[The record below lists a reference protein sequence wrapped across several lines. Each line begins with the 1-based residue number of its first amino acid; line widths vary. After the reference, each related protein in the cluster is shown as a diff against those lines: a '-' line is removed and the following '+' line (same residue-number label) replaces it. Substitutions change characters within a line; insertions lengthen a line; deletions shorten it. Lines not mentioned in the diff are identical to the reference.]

1 VILPSRPRRRVARRL
16 TAAGILLL
24 GLAGCATPQLQ
35 ALLDGHGSTAALPQ
49 RIELEAVPFYAQDD
63 YQCGPAALAMVL
75 EAGGKAIP
83 PEALRPQVYLPDRQG
98 SLQVEMLAA
107 ARRNGFVAVELSP
120 RLSDLLAEIA
130 AGNPAVVLQNL
141 ALDWVPVW
149 HYAVVVGYDLKDQ
162 QIVLRSGTERR
173 LEMPLSTFERTW
185 QRGGY
190 WAMLALP
197 PGRFPASVRAA
208 DYLSAVTRLEKAGPP
223 EPAHAAYQAALA
235 RWPDHFTAL
244 MGAGNTAYR
253 AGDFEGAEQAFRRA
267 TVVYPQSAAAHNNL
281 AQTLA
286 DLDRYDE
293 ALAEA
298 RLAVGLGGP
307 LEDTSTRTL
316 DAIVKRTGRGEQ
328 EWNK

>member
-1 VILPSRPRRRVARRL
+1 MSSG
-16 TAAGILLL
+16 T
-24 GLAGCATPQLQ
+24 
-35 ALLDGHGSTAALPQ
+35 ALPQ
-49 RIELEAVPFYAQDD
+49 KVELEAVPFYAQDE
-63 YQCGPAALAMVL
+63 YQCGPASLAMVL
-75 EAGGKAIP
+75 EAGGKPIQ
-83 PEALRPQVYLPDRQG
+83 PEALRPQVYIPDRQG

-107 ARRNGFVAVELSP
+107 TRRNGFVAVELNP
-120 RLSDLLAEIA
+120 KLSDLLAEIA
-130 AGNPAVVLQNL
+130 AGNPPVVLQNL
-141 ALDWVPVW
+141 ALDFVPAW
-149 HYAVVVGYDLKDQ
+149 HYAVAVGYDLNEQ
-162 QIVLRSGTERR
+162 QIVLRSGKDRR
-173 LEMPLSTFERTW
+173 LAMALSTFERTW

-197 PGRFPASVRAA
+197 PGRFPASVRPA
-208 DYLSAVTRLEKAGPP
+208 DYLSAVTKLEKAGPP
-223 EPAHAAYQAALA
+223 EPARAAYEAALA

-244 MGAGNTAYR
+244 MGAGNTAHR
-253 AGDFEGAEQAFRRA
+253 AGDLEAAERAFRRA
-267 TVVYPQSAAAHNNL
+267 AEVYPKSAAAHNNL

-307 LEDTSTRTL
+307 LEDTSIRTL

>member
-1 VILPSRPRRRVARRL
+1 MILPSRPRRRVARRL
-16 TAAGILLL
+16 TAAGILLI

-35 ALLDGHGSTAALPQ
+35 ALLSGGSSALPQ
-49 RIELEAVPFYAQDD
+49 RAQIDSVPFYPQEE

-75 EAGGKAIP
+75 EAGGKPISP
-83 PEALRPQVYLPDRQG
+83 DTLRSQVYLPDRQG

-120 RLSDLLAEIA
+120 KLSDLLAEIA

-141 ALDWVPVW
+141 ALDWAPAW
-149 HYAVVVGYDLKDQ
+149 HYAVAIGYDLEER

-173 LEMPLSTFERTW
+173 LQMPLSTFERTW

-197 PGRFPASVRAA
+197 PGRFPASVPPAE
-208 DYLSAVTRLEKAGPP
+208 YLSAVTRLEKAGSS
-223 EPAHAAYQAALA
+223 EQAQAAYQRALE
-235 RWPDHFTAL
+235 RWPDQFTAL
-244 MGAGNTAYR
+244 MGVGNTAYR
-253 AGDFEGAEQAFRRA
+253 AGDLEGAERAFRRA
-267 TVVYPQSAAAHNNL
+267 TVVYPRSAAAHNNL

-298 RLAVGLGGP
+298 RLAVGIGGP
-307 LEDTSTRTL
+307 LEEASVRTL

>member
-1 VILPSRPRRRVARRL
+1 M
-16 TAAGILLL
+16 L

-35 ALLDGHGSTAALPQ
+35 ALMSGESSLPQ
-49 RIELEAVPFYAQDD
+49 KAELSAVPFYPQEE

-75 EAGGKAIP
+75 EAAGKP
-83 PEALRPQVYLPDRQG
+83 VTPEDLRAQVYIPDRQG
-98 SLQVEMLAA
+98 SLQIEMLAA
-107 ARRNGFVAVELSP
+107 ARRNGYVAVELNP
-120 RLSDLLAEIA
+120 KLSDLLAEIA

-141 ALDWVPVW
+141 ALDWVPAW
-149 HYAVVVGYDLKDQ
+149 HYAVAVGYDLKEQ
-162 QIVLRSGTERR
+162 RVVLRSGTEMR

-185 QRGGY
+185 QRAGY

-197 PGRFPASVRAA
+197 PGRFPATTTPAE
-208 DYLSAVTRLEKAGPP
+208 YLSAVTRLEKAGPP
-223 EPAHAAYQAALA
+223 EAARSAYQRALE
-235 RWPDHFTAL
+235 RWPDQFTAL

-253 AGDFEGAEQAFRRA
+253 AGDFEGAERAFRRA
-267 TVVYPQSAAAHNNL
+267 TVMYPRSAAAHNNL

-293 ALAEA
+293 AISEA

-307 LEDTSTRTL
+307 LENTSIRTL
-316 DAIVKRTGRGEQ
+316 DTIVKRTGRGEQ

>member
-1 VILPSRPRRRVARRL
+1 MILPSRPRRRVARRL
-16 TAAGILLL
+16 TAAGIFLL

-35 ALLDGHGSTAALPQ
+35 ALLGSGSTLPQ
-49 RIELEAVPFYAQDD
+49 RVELDAVPFYAQDE

-75 EAGGKAIP
+75 GAGGKTIEP
-83 PEALRPQVYLPDRQG
+83 GVLRAQVYLPDRQG

-107 ARRNGFVAVELSP
+107 TRRNGFVAVELNP
-120 RLSDLLAEIA
+120 KLSDLLAEIA
-130 AGNPAVVLQNL
+130 AGNPPVVLQNL
-141 ALDWVPVW
+141 ALDFVPAW
-149 HYAVVVGYDLKDQ
+149 HYAVAVGYDLQ
-162 QIVLRSGTERR
+162 AERIVLRSGTERR

-185 QRGGY
+185 QRSGY

-197 PGRFPASVRAA
+197 PGRFPASVRQA
-208 DYLSAVTRLEKAGPP
+208 DYMSAVTRLEKAGPL
-223 EPAHAAYQAALA
+223 EAAQAAYQSSLG
-235 RWPDHFTAL
+235 RWPDQFTAL

-253 AGDFEGAEQAFRRA
+253 SGDFEGAERAFRRA

-298 RLAVGLGGP
+298 RTAVGLGGP
-307 LEDTSTRTL
+307 LEDTSIRTL

>member
-1 VILPSRPRRRVARRL
+1 
-16 TAAGILLL
+16 
-24 GLAGCATPQLQ
+24 
-35 ALLDGHGSTAALPQ
+35 
-49 RIELEAVPFYAQDD
+49 
-63 YQCGPAALAMVL
+63 MVL
-75 EAGGKAIP
+75 EAGGKAIQ
-83 PEALRPQVYLPDRQG
+83 PEVLRPQVYLPDRQG

-107 ARRNGFVAVELSP
+107 ARRNGFVAVELNP
-120 RLSDLLAEIA
+120 KLSDLLAEIA

-141 ALDWVPVW
+141 ALDWYPAW
-149 HYAVVVGYDLKDQ
+149 HYAVAIGYDLNAQ

-197 PGRFPASVRAA
+197 PGRFPASVGSAE
-208 DYLSAVTRLEKAGPP
+208 YLNAVTKLERAGPP
-223 EPAHAAYQAALA
+223 ESAQTAYQRALE
-235 RWPDHFTAL
+235 RWPDQFTAL
-244 MGAGNTAYR
+244 MGAGNTAYG
-253 AGDFEGAEQAFRRA
+253 AGDFEGAERAFRRA
-267 TVVYPQSAAAHNNL
+267 TVVYPRSAAAHNNL

-293 ALAEA
+293 ALTEA

-307 LEDTSTRTL
+307 LEDASIRTL

>member
-1 VILPSRPRRRVARRL
+1 MILPSRPRRRVARRL

-35 ALLDGHGSTAALPQ
+35 ALLDSRPAALPQ
-49 RIELEAVPFYAQDD
+49 KVELESVPFYAQEE

-75 EAGGKAIP
+75 EAGGKP
-83 PEALRPQVYLPDRQG
+83 VQPEALKPQVYLPDRQG

-107 ARRNGFVAVELSP
+107 ARRNGFVSVELNP
-120 RLSDLLAEIA
+120 KLSDLLAEIA
-130 AGNPAVVLQNL
+130 AGNPVVVLQNL
-141 ALDWVPVW
+141 ALDWVPAW
-149 HYAVVVGYDLKDQ
+149 HYAVAIGYDLQ
-162 QIVLRSGTERR
+162 AEQIVLRSGTERR
-173 LEMPLSTFERTW
+173 LELPLSTFERTW
-185 QRGGY
+185 QRSGY

-197 PGRFPASVRAA
+197 PGRFPATIRPS
-208 DYLSAVTRLEKAGPP
+208 DYLSAVTRLEKSGPP
-223 EPAHAAYQAALA
+223 EAAQAAYRQALE
-235 RWPDHFTAL
+235 RWPDQFIAL
-244 MGAGNTAYR
+244 IGVGNTAYR
-253 AGDFEGAEQAFRRA
+253 AGDFEGAEKAFRRA

-298 RLAVGLGGP
+298 RVAVGLGGP
-307 LEDTSTRTL
+307 LEDTSIRTL
-316 DAIVKRTGRGEQ
+316 DTIVKRTGRGEQ

>member
-1 VILPSRPRRRVARRL
+1 MILPSRPRRRVARRL

-35 ALLDGHGSTAALPQ
+35 ALLDTASPALPQ
-49 RIELEAVPFYAQDD
+49 RAELDAVPFYAQDE

-75 EAGGKAIP
+75 EAGGKVIQ
-83 PEALRPQVYLPDRQG
+83 PEVLRPQVYLPDRQG

-107 ARRNGFVAVELSP
+107 ARRNGFVAVELNP
-120 RLSDLLAEIA
+120 KLSDLLAEIA

-141 ALDWVPVW
+141 ALDWYPVW
-149 HYAVVVGYDLKDQ
+149 HYAVAIGYDLNAR

-197 PGRFPASVRAA
+197 PGRFPASAGAA
-208 DYLSAVTRLEKAGPP
+208 EYLSAVTKLEKAGPL
-223 EPAHAAYQAALA
+223 ESAQAAYQSALE
-235 RWPDHFTAL
+235 RWPDQFTAL
-244 MGAGNTAYR
+244 IGAGNTAYR
-253 AGDFEGAEQAFRRA
+253 AGDFVGAERAFRRA
-267 TVVYPQSAAAHNNL
+267 TMVYPRSAAAHNNL

-293 ALAEA
+293 ALTEA

-307 LEDTSTRTL
+307 LEDASIRTL

>member
-16 TAAGILLL
+16 TAAGFLLL

-35 ALLDGHGSTAALPQ
+35 ALLSGDSSLPQ
-49 RIELEAVPFYAQDD
+49 RVELDSVPFYPQDE

-75 EAGGKAIP
+75 EAGGKPIQ
-83 PEALRPQVYLPDRQG
+83 PEALRPQVFIPDRQG

-107 ARRNGFVAVELSP
+107 ARRNGFVAVELNP
-120 RLSDLLAEIA
+120 KLSDLLAEIA
-130 AGNPAVVLQNL
+130 GGNPPVVLQNL
-141 ALDWVPVW
+141 ALDWVPAW
-149 HYAVVVGYDLKDQ
+149 HYAVAVGYDLNEQ

-173 LEMPLSTFERTW
+173 LAMPLATFERTW

-197 PGRFPASVRAA
+197 PGRFPVSVAPA
-208 DYLSAVTRLEKAGPP
+208 DYMSAVTRLEKAGPP
-223 EPAHAAYQAALA
+223 EASQAAYRRALE
-235 RWPDHFTAL
+235 RWPDQFTAL
-244 MGAGNTAYR
+244 MGVGNTSYR
-253 AGDFEGAEQAFRRA
+253 AGDYEGAEKAFRRA
-267 TVVYPQSAAAHNNL
+267 TSVYPRSAAAHNNL

-286 DLDRYDE
+286 DMDRYDE

>member
-1 VILPSRPRRRVARRL
+1 MILPSRPRRRVARRL

-35 ALLDGHGSTAALPQ
+35 ALLDAGSPTLPQ
-49 RIELEAVPFYAQDD
+49 RVELDAVPFYPQDE

-83 PEALRPQVYLPDRQG
+83 PETLKPQVYLPDRQG

-107 ARRNGFVAVELSP
+107 ARRNGFVAVELNP

-130 AGNPAVVLQNL
+130 AGTPVVVLQNL
-141 ALDWVPVW
+141 ALDWVPAW
-149 HYAVVVGYDLKDQ
+149 HYAVAVGYDLKER

-197 PGRFPASVRAA
+197 PGRFPASVGSAE
-208 DYLSAVTRLEKAGPP
+208 YLSAVTKLEKAGPP
-223 EPAHAAYQAALA
+223 ESAQAAYQRALE
-235 RWPDHFTAL
+235 RWPDQFTAL

-253 AGDFEGAEQAFRRA
+253 AGDFEGAERAFRRA
-267 TVVYPQSAAAHNNL
+267 TLVHPRSAAAHNNL

-286 DLDRYDE
+286 DLDRYEE

-307 LEDTSTRTL
+307 LEDTSIRTL

>member
-1 VILPSRPRRRVARRL
+1 MILPSRPRRRVARRL

-35 ALLDGHGSTAALPQ
+35 ALLSADSAALPP
-49 RIELEAVPFYAQDD
+49 RVELEAVPFYAQDE

-75 EAGGKAIP
+75 EAGGKAIQ

-130 AGNPAVVLQNL
+130 AGNPAIVLQNL
-141 ALDWVPVW
+141 ALDWYPVW
-149 HYAVVVGYDLKDQ
+149 HYAVAVGYDLNGG

-197 PGRFPASVRAA
+197 PGRFPVSLGAA
-208 DYLSAVTRLEKAGPP
+208 EYLSAVTKLEKAGPP
-223 EPAHAAYQAALA
+223 EPAQAAYQRALEH
-235 RWPDHFTAL
+235 WPDQFTAL
-244 MGAGNTAYR
+244 IGLGNTEYR
-253 AGDFEGAEQAFRRA
+253 IGDFEAAERAFRRA
-267 TVVYPQSAAAHNNL
+267 TVVYPRSAAAHNNL

-286 DLDRYDE
+286 DLDRHDE
-293 ALAEA
+293 ALTEA

-307 LEDTSTRTL
+307 LEDASIRTL

>member
-1 VILPSRPRRRVARRL
+1 MILPSRPRRRVARRL
-16 TAAGILLL
+16 TAAGILFL

-35 ALLDGHGSTAALPQ
+35 DLLRSGAPDLPQ
-49 RIELEAVPFYAQDD
+49 KAELQSVPFYPQDE

-75 EAGGKAIP
+75 EAGGKP
-83 PEALRPQVYLPDRQG
+83 VQPEELRPQVYIPDRQG

-107 ARRNGFVAVELSP
+107 TRRNGFVAVELNP
-120 RLSDLLAEIA
+120 RMSDLFAEIA
-130 AGNPAVVLQNL
+130 AGNPVVVLQNL
-141 ALDWVPVW
+141 ALDWVPAW
-149 HYAVVVGYDLKDQ
+149 HYAVAVGYDLKDQ
-162 QIVLRSGTERR
+162 QIVLRSGKEQR

-185 QRGGY
+185 QRAGY

-197 PGRFPASVRAA
+197 PGRFPATVRPA
-208 DYLSAVTRLEKAGPP
+208 DYMSAVTKLEKAGPP
-223 EPAHAAYQAALA
+223 EPARAAYEAALE
-235 RWPDHFTAL
+235 RWPDQFTAL

-253 AGDFEGAEQAFRRA
+253 AGDFDGAERAFRRA
-267 TVVYPQSAAAHNNL
+267 TVVYPKSAAAHNNL

-293 ALAEA
+293 ALGEA

-307 LEDTSTRTL
+307 LEDTSIRTL

>member
-1 VILPSRPRRRVARRL
+1 
-16 TAAGILLL
+16 LL

-35 ALLDGHGSTAALPQ
+35 ALLSGDSSALPQ
-49 RIELEAVPFYAQDD
+49 KAELDTVPFYAQDE

-75 EAGGKAIP
+75 QAGGKTVTP
-83 PEALRPQVYLPDRQG
+83 DDLRPQVFLPDRQG

-107 ARRNGFVAVELSP
+107 TRRNGFVAVELNP
-120 RLSDLLAEIA
+120 KFSDLLTEIA

-141 ALDWVPVW
+141 ALEWAPAW
-149 HYAVVVGYDLKDQ
+149 HYAVAIGYDLKER
-162 QIVLRSGTERR
+162 QIVLRSGTEQR

-197 PGRFPASVRAA
+197 PGRFSATLSPAE
-208 DYLSAVTRLEKAGPP
+208 YLGAVTRFEKAAS
-223 EPAHAAYQAALA
+223 PARAREVYQRALE
-235 RWPDHFTAL
+235 RWPDQFTAL
-244 MGAGNTAYR
+244 MGVGNTAYR
-253 AGDFEGAEQAFRRA
+253 EGDLDGAERAFRRA
-267 TVVYPQSAAAHNNL
+267 TVAYPRSAAAHNNL

-298 RLAVGLGGP
+298 RVAVGIGGP
-307 LEDTSTRTL
+307 LEDASIRTL
-316 DAIVKRTGRGEQ
+316 DGIVKRTGRGEQ
-328 EWNK
+328 EWNR

>member
-1 VILPSRPRRRVARRL
+1 MILPSRPRRRVARRL

-35 ALLDGHGSTAALPQ
+35 ALLESDSPALPQ
-49 RIELEAVPFYAQDD
+49 RAELEAVPFYAQDE
-63 YQCGPAALAMVL
+63 YQCGPASLAMVL

-98 SLQVEMLAA
+98 SLQIEMLAA
-107 ARRNGFVAVELSP
+107 ARRNGFVAIELSP
-120 RLSDLLAEIA
+120 KLSDLLAEIA
-130 AGNPAVVLQNL
+130 AGNPPVVLQNL

-149 HYAVVVGYDLKDQ
+149 HYAVAVGYDLKDR

-173 LEMPLSTFERTW
+173 LVMPLSTFERTW
-185 QRGGY
+185 ERGGY

-197 PGRFPASVRAA
+197 PGRFPVSVTTAE
-208 DYLSAVTRLEKAGPP
+208 YLSAVTKLEKVGPP
-223 EPAHAAYQAALA
+223 QPAQVAYQRALE
-235 RWPDHFTAL
+235 RWPDQFTAL
-244 MGAGNTAYR
+244 MGAGNTAHR
-253 AGDFEGAEQAFRRA
+253 ASDFEGAEKAFRRA

-286 DLDRYDE
+286 DLDRFDE
-293 ALAEA
+293 ALSEA

-307 LEDTSTRTL
+307 LEDTSIRTL
-316 DAIVKRTGRGEQ
+316 DAIAKRTGRGEQ

>member
-1 VILPSRPRRRVARRL
+1 MILPSRPRRRVARRL

-35 ALLDGHGSTAALPQ
+35 ALLSSGHADLPQ
-49 RIELEAVPFYAQDD
+49 KAELQSVPFYPQEE

-75 EAGGKAIP
+75 EAGGKAIDP
-83 PEALRPQVYLPDRQG
+83 AALRAQVYIPDRQG

-107 ARRNGFVAVELSP
+107 TRRNGFVAVELNP
-120 RLSDLLAEIA
+120 KLSDLFAEIA
-130 AGNPAVVLQNL
+130 AGNPVVVLQNL
-141 ALDWVPVW
+141 ALDWVPAW
-149 HYAVVVGYDLKDQ
+149 HYAVAVGYDLQDEK
-162 QIVLRSGTERR
+162 IVLRSGKEQR
-173 LEMPLSTFERTW
+173 LEMTMSTFERTW

-197 PGRFPASVRAA
+197 PGRFPATVRPAE
-208 DYLSAVTRLEKAGPP
+208 YMSAVTKLEKAGPP
-223 EPAHAAYQAALA
+223 EPARAAYQAALE
-235 RWPDHFTAL
+235 RWPDQFTAL
-244 MGAGNTAYR
+244 MGSGNTAYR
-253 AGDFEGAEQAFRRA
+253 AGDLEGAERAFRRA
-267 TVVYPQSAAAHNNL
+267 TVVYPKSAAAHNNL
-281 AQTLA
+281 AQTLS

-307 LEDTSTRTL
+307 LEDTSIRTL

>member
-35 ALLDGHGSTAALPQ
+35 ALLSGDSSALPQ
-49 RIELEAVPFYAQDD
+49 RAELDSVPFYPQEE
-63 YQCGPAALAMVL
+63 YQCGPAALAMLL
-75 EAGGKAIP
+75 EAAGKP
-83 PEALRPQVYLPDRQG
+83 VSPDALRSQVYLPERQG

-107 ARRNGFVAVELSP
+107 ARRNGFVAVELNP
-120 RLSDLLAEIA
+120 KLSDLLAEIA

-141 ALDWVPVW
+141 ALDWAPAW
-149 HYAVVVGYDLKDQ
+149 HYAVAIGYDLEER

-173 LEMPLSTFERTW
+173 LQMPLSTFERTW

-197 PGRFPASVRAA
+197 PGRFPASVSSAE
-208 DYLSAVTRLEKAGPP
+208 YLGAVTRLEKADSSGQ
-223 EPAHAAYQAALA
+223 AHAAYQRALE
-235 RWPDHFTAL
+235 RWPDQFTAL
-244 MGAGNTAYR
+244 MGVGNTAYR
-253 AGDFEGAEQAFRRA
+253 VGDLEGAERAFRRA
-267 TVVYPQSAAAHNNL
+267 TVVYPRSAAAHNNL

-298 RLAVGLGGP
+298 RVAVGIGGP
-307 LEDTSTRTL
+307 LEEASVRTL